1 MKNIGAYY
9 RDTLGWS
16 AGPHLFLAAET
27 QYDGI
32 FQGTPLTTQGIHA
45 GPCNYS
51 RLGIEVVGNFNLK
64 PWGPEVSALVYGV
77 AILLMDWAKIP
88 IKEVWVHREC
98 MPGHTDCPGKQVS
111 GDTIRADL
119 YTIRQGLPEQA
130 PVYTRIIGV
139 PPSCTIDEFW
149 RSIERNM
156 PLGGSGEPLIT
167 RHDSDFVYNSCAE
180 FGVDPNALLGMWAK
194 EQGTMPYGKS
204 PLGQISRNPHN
215 MRAPD
220 DDWRWTVLHPVQKK
234 PFYAY
239 ESWKIGLIYAMLHLK
254 NYYGGFRR
262 LYTLEEIVA
271 VFAPVSDG
279 NNPVEYVRDVKAT
292 MAYITSH

>member
-1 MKNIGAYY
+1 MAFAWNPIQFTDLTSFKSYLGTLKPPAWLKGLTIHHSAVPDQNTWQGMTHMKNIGAYY

-98 MPGHTDCPGKQVS
+98 MPGHTD
-111 GDTIRADL
+111 
-119 YTIRQGLPEQA
+119 
-130 PVYTRIIGV
+130 
-139 PPSCTIDEFW
+139 
-149 RSIERNM
+149 
-156 PLGGSGEPLIT
+156 
-167 RHDSDFVYNSCAE
+167 
-180 FGVDPNALLGMWAK
+180 
-194 EQGTMPYGKS
+194 
-204 PLGQISRNPHN
+204 
-215 MRAPD
+215 
-220 DDWRWTVLHPVQKK
+220 
-234 PFYAY
+234 
-239 ESWKIGLIYAMLHLK
+239 
-254 NYYGGFRR
+254 
-262 LYTLEEIVA
+262 
-271 VFAPVSDG
+271 
-279 NNPVEYVRDVKAT
+279 
-292 MAYITSH
+292 